1 MRWPVVLAAVLGA
14 GLSPGCISRG
24 VDVVPF
30 LAPTATAT
38 LEDLVARVNA
48 WEEIRTLVIR
58 VDLQFETVEETE
70 KGKGRQYRTAN
81 GRLLLARPSSIRL
94 NIEAPVLSADI
105 AEMASDGERFQLL
118 IHPPEYRALIVGSN
132 AASYQEEKA
141 KLEKD
146 PELGKA
152 GPLLN
157 IRPQHFTR
165 AFLPAVIDAGTEAFL
180 HEEQVTEPDPRA
192 GAKKDAEVRKSYYV
206 LTAVRRG
213 ADSPHAQFWFDRMG
227 DIALVRQ
234 RVFDTKGYLVTD
246 IRYDGFLPASA
257 AAGYSLPARVRI
269 ERPYDDYALVV
280 TVRADGIQVN
290 RDLPENAFVLEVP
303 PEWGDS
309 LRRIDLDDKARTPG
323 ALDFN

>member
-14 GLSPGCISRG
+14 GLPGCISRG
-24 VDVVPF
+24 VDIVPF

-38 LEDLVARVNA
+38 LEDLVLRVNA
-48 WEEIRTLVIR
+48 WEEIWTLVLR

-81 GRLLLARPSSIRL
+81 GRLLLGRPSSIRL
-94 NIEAPVLSADI
+94 NIQAPVLSADI

-118 IHPPEYRALIVGSN
+118 IHPPEYRALIMGSN
-132 AASYQEEKA
+132 SASYQAEKA
-141 KLEKD
+141 KIEQD

-165 AFLPAVIDAGTEAFL
+165 AFLPAVIGAGTEAFL
-180 HEEQVTEPDPRA
+180 HEEQITEPDLRP

-206 LTAVRRG
+206 LTAIRRG
-213 ADSPHAQFWFDRMG
+213 AGSPDAQFWFDRMG
-227 DIALVRQ
+227 EIALVRQ
-234 RVFDTKGYLVTD
+234 RVFDPKGYLVTD

-257 AAGYSLPARVRI
+257 AAGHSLPSRVRI

-280 TVRADGIQVN
+280 TVREDGIQVN
-290 RDLPENAFVLEVP
+290 RELPENAFVLEVP
-303 PEWGDS
+303 PEWGES
-309 LRRIDLDDKARTPG
+309 LRRIDLDEKTRS
-323 ALDFN
+323 